1 MILLAC
7 GGPPMTRIKP
17 KSIDPRSLKLS
28 PEEGFVLS
36 RVDSA
41 LSVKDLVALTGLEE
55 GRIVEIVDN
64 LANQGALE
72 VEGAVGGGA
81 PSTRP
86 TTKKSAELEEEP
98 PIDEPAAED
107 AEPTEEEAAENAAN
121 AAEDAEDETADRN
134 YRQIYETL
142 FRPMEKDARVA
153 AAHNAE
159 GSHIHALCHD
169 PDPQV
174 IFALLTNPRF
184 GLEHARAVAFH
195 HRTSAGLDMI
205 GKRSEFV
212 ADTGV
217 QRRLLRNPQLPDQ
230 LLRKIISPKLIMDIY
245 KTAIDREIPERTRVM
260 TREHLRKK
268 FMLASADERAAF
280 LFKTEGRC
288 LILLVNCAI
297 DAHTTQILCSKNTYT
312 VLFIQNLARWSAT
325 PPPILAHLLK
335 QQVVKRNLGLKKM
348 ILKHPNC
355 PSQAKRNA

>member
-1 MILLAC
+1 MISS
-7 GGPPMTRIKP
+7 GGENMTRIKP
-17 KSIDPRSLKLS
+17 KTVDPRSLKLS

-41 LSVKDLVALTGLEE
+41 LSVKDLVALTGFEE

-64 LANQGALE
+64 LASQGALE
-72 VEGAVGGGA
+72 VEGAA
-81 PSTRP
+81 PSGGSSRP
-86 TTKKSAELEEEP
+86 SVKPKGAELEEEP
-98 PIDEPAAED
+98 PIDEPAAEEP
-107 AEPTEEEAAENAAN
+107 EPTEEEAAENAEN
-121 AAEDAEDETADRN
+121 AAEDAEDEANERN
-134 YRQIYETL
+134 YRQIYETI
-142 FRPMEKDARVA
+142 FRPMEKDARIA

-159 GSHIHALCHD
+159 GSHIHALCLD
-169 PDPQV
+169 ADPQ
-174 IFALLTNPRF
+174 IIHALLSNPRF
-184 GLEHARAVAFH
+184 GLEHARSVAFH
-195 HRTSAGLDMI
+195 HRTAGGLDMI
-205 GKRSEFV
+205 GKRNEF
-212 ADTGV
+212 ASDSGV

-230 LLRKIISPKLIMDIY
+230 LLRKIVSPKLIMDVY
-245 KTAIDREIPERTRVM
+245 KIAIDREIPERSRVM

-325 PPPILAHLLK
+325 PPAVLAHLLK
-335 QQVVKRNLGLKKM
+335 QQLVRRNIGLKKM

-355 PSQAKRNA
+355 PSEAKRNA

>member
-1 MILLAC
+1 
-7 GGPPMTRIKP
+7 MTRIKP

-41 LSVKDLVALTGLEE
+41 LSVKDLVALTGFDE

-72 VEGAVGGGA
+72 VEGAGGGGGA
-81 PSTRP
+81 PTTRP
-86 TTKKSAELEEEP
+86 ATKRSAELEEEP
-98 PIDEPAAED
+98 PIEEPAAE
-107 AEPTEEEAAENAAN
+107 EPELTAEEAAENA
-121 AAEDAEDETADRN
+121 EDDAEDETAERN

-159 GSHIHALCHD
+159 GSHIHALCYD
-169 PDPQV
+169 ADPQ
-174 IFALLTNPRF
+174 IIHALLSNPRF

-230 LLRKIISPKLIMDIY
+230 LLRKIVSPKLIMDIY

-325 PPPILAHLLK
+325 PPPVLAHLLK
-335 QQVVKRNLGLKKM
+335 QQLVKRNIGLKKM

-355 PSQAKRNA
+355 PSEAKRNA

>member
-1 MILLAC
+1 
-7 GGPPMTRIKP
+7 MTRIKP
-17 KSIDPRSLKLS
+17 KTIDPRSLKLS

-41 LSVKDLVALTGLEE
+41 LSVKDLVALTGFDE

-72 VEGAVGGGA
+72 VEGASGGGGA
-81 PSTRP
+81 PTTRP
-86 TTKKSAELEEEP
+86 ATKRSAELEEEP
-98 PIDEPAAED
+98 PIEEPAAE
-107 AEPTEEEAAENAAN
+107 EPELTAEEAAEN

-159 GSHIHALCHD
+159 GSHIHALCYD
-169 PDPQV
+169 ADPQ
-174 IFALLTNPRF
+174 IIYALLSNPRF

-205 GKRSEFV
+205 GKRNEFV

-230 LLRKIISPKLIMDIY
+230 LLRKIVSPKLIMDIY

-325 PPPILAHLLK
+325 PPPVLAHLLK
-335 QQVVKRNLGLKKM
+335 QQLVKRNIGLKKM

-355 PSQAKRNA
+355 PSEAKRNA